1 MINYPMFSYGANN
14 DGSTNRG
21 RIKVIGTGRIQ
32 AAPDT
37 AIITLGVVTEGQD
50 LEKLQSENAEAATK
64 VIKTILNSGV
74 PRDNIR
80 TTSYTIE
87 PQYDYEDG
95 KQIFKGYKVSNI
107 LSIEVTRLSEVG
119 EIIDGAVNA
128 GANIVQG
135 VSFIIKNTEAYYNE
149 ALRLALRN
157 AQSKALTLSQDM
169 AIKIDRIPISIK
181 EVQPSRVYNSTNFL
195 KVSEATPIMTGTL
208 EITAE
213 ITAIFLYS

>member
-50 LEKLQSENAEAATK
+50 LEKLQSENAEATTR

-80 TTSYTIE
+80 TTSYTID

-135 VSFIIKNTEAYYNE
+135 VNFIIKNTEGYYNE
-149 ALRLALRN
+149 ALRLSLRN
-157 AQSKALTLSQDM
+157 AQGKALTLSQDM

-181 EVQPSRVYNSTNFL
+181 EIQTSRVYNSANFL
-195 KVSEATPIMTGTL
+195 KVSETTPIMTGTL

>member
-50 LEKLQSENAEAATK
+50 LEKVQSENAEAATR

-135 VSFIIKNTEAYYNE
+135 VSFIIKNTEPYYNE

-195 KVSEATPIMTGTL
+195 KVSEATPIMTGTI

>member
-1 MINYPMFSYGANN
+1 SI
-14 DGSTNRG
+14 NRG
-21 RIKVIGTGRIQ
+21 RIKVRGTGRIT

-37 AIITLGVVTEGQD
+37 ALITLGMVTEGQD
-50 LEKLQSENAEAATK
+50 LERLQEENAETSTG
-64 VIKTILNSGV
+64 VIKAILNFGI
-74 PRDNIR
+74 PRDNIK
-80 TTSYTIE
+80 TSSYTIE
-87 PQYDYEDG
+87 PQYDYVEG
-95 KQIFKGYKVSNI
+95 RQIFKGYRVSNI

-119 EIIDGAVNA
+119 EIIDRAVNA

-135 VSFIIKNTEAYYNE
+135 VSFIIKNADSYYNE

-181 EVQPSRVYNSTNFL
+181 EKPSERAFSGPELL
-195 KVSEATPIMTGTL
+195 KASATTPIMPGTL

>member
-1 MINYPMFSYGANN
+1 MINYPVFSYGGNN
-14 DGSTNRG
+14 DSSINRG
-21 RIKVIGTGRIQ
+21 RIIVRGTGRIT

-37 AIITLGVVTEGQD
+37 ALITLGVVTEGQD
-50 LEKLQSENAEAATK
+50 LERLQEENAETSTG
-64 VIKTILNSGV
+64 VIKAILNFGI
-74 PRDNIR
+74 PRDNIK
-80 TTSYTIE
+80 TSSYTIE
-87 PQYDYEDG
+87 PQYDYVEG
-95 KQIFKGYKVSNI
+95 RQIFKGYRVSNI

-119 EIIDGAVNA
+119 EIIDRAVNA

-135 VSFIIKNTEAYYNE
+135 VSFIIKNADSYYNE

-181 EVQPSRVYNSTNFL
+181 EKPSERAFSGPELL
-195 KVSEATPIMTGTL
+195 KASATTPIMPGTL